1 MDWYYYIALA
11 LILSQLLFSVQAYSN
26 YRYALKKYKKNRSW
40 YRPRTALLVPCKGLD
55 SAFQKNVTS
64 FFNQDYEN
72 YLLWFVVAD
81 KSDPAYDELCKL
93 KDQLS
98 QSSKADDVQ
107 VLVAGK
113 INEQRATLVRR
124 SFSEGGSNEHHLS
137 AAASAKAEASR
148 NENRVCSQ
156 KIHNL
161 LYCYERISDD
171 VEVLAF
177 ADSDICVRSDWLSH
191 IVYPLRQAKNGAAS
205 GYRWFVPKKNNLAS
219 LALSAVNAKI
229 AQLLG
234 NTHFNQAW
242 GGSMAIRVEVFR
254 RLGLDKIWPKT
265 LSDDLSL
272 SFSVKKAGMK
282 VAFVPACLV
291 ASYESTTWLK
301 LFEFGRRQFLIT
313 RTYAPKTWWFGL
325 CSSLYSVL
333 GLWGTAALA
342 VYAATKS
349 QIDNRHLAIFILVPI
364 LFFTGQFIRAVL
376 RQKMANKLLK
386 YEPRPSMTGEDER
399 RLSAVAF
406 LSSDLS
412 GVAQA
417 KSEASAKAEA
427 SRAAMATDILFFW
440 LWSPLLLF
448 FIIPS
453 AFGRTIQWRGIRYKL
468 LGPLE
473 TITLGEK
480 VSNGKSL

>member
-1 MDWYYYIALA
+1 MTWYYYIALA
-11 LILSQLLFSVQAYSN
+11 LILSQLLFLVQVYNN
-26 YRYALKKYKKNRSW
+26 YRYALKKYKRNRWW

-93 KDQLS
+93 KNHLS
-98 QSSKADDVQ
+98 RDSKADDVQ
-107 VLVAGK
+107 VLVAG
-113 INEQRATLVRR
+113 QGQ
-124 SFSEGGSNEHHLS
+124 S
-137 AAASAKAEASR
+137 
-148 NENRVCSQ
+148 CSQ

-161 LYCYERISDD
+161 LYCYERIGGD

-234 NTHFNQAW
+234 NTRFNQAW
-242 GGSMAIRVEVFR
+242 GGSMAIRVDVFR

-291 ASYESTTWLK
+291 ASYEYTTWPK

-313 RTYAPKTWWFGL
+313 RISAPGTWWFGL

-333 GLWGTAALA
+333 GLWAGAALA
-342 VYAATKS
+342 IYAATKS
-349 QIDNRHLAIFILVPI
+349 QIDNRHSAIFILVPI

-376 RQKMANKLLK
+376 RQKMADKLLK
-386 YEPRPSMTGEDER
+386 YEPRATGDGQR
-399 RLSAVAF
+399 
-406 LSSDLS
+406 
-412 GVAQA
+412 
-417 KSEASAKAEA
+417 
-427 SRAAMATDILFFW
+427 AMAADILFFW
-440 LWSPLLLF
+440 LWSLLLLF
-448 FIIPS
+448 FIISS

-468 LGPLE
+468 LGPTE
-473 TITLGEK
+473 TIV
-480 VSNGKSL
+480 VSR